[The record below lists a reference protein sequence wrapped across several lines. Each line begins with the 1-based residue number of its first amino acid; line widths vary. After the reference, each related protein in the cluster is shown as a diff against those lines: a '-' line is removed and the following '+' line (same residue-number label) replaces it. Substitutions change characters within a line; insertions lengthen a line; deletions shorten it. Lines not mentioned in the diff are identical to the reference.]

1 MSEEQEAPPP
11 FTGRAKGWV
20 NFKPWKKGQ
29 SGNKSGRPKDL
40 GRLGEI
46 LMKEFY
52 KTVAANLKARRFS
65 EGLFNLYDDRV
76 RLPNAMPGSTLS

>member
-1 MSEEQEAPPP
+1 MSEEQAAQPL
-11 FTGRAKGWV
+11 TGKARRLA
-20 NFKPWKKGQ
+20 NLKPYVKGQ

-65 EGLFNLYDDRV
+65 EGLFNLYDGRV